1 MFIVQNFPSTFAG
14 IAFATLLIAAVGTAS
29 GLALGGVSTT
39 LKIDIIE
46 KSLPNLKNSLL
57 FFRGLT
63 AIVVLFACFLLLGN
77 LGSAIMDWSFLSM
90 GLRGA
95 TIFFPLLF
103 AVFLRK
109 YELRRSGGALS
120 IFIAPACVII
130 AGLMHLE
137 LLPPLYFGLSVSL
150 ALLIFGYLQ
159 RKAQRQ

>member
-1 MFIVQNFPSTFAG
+1 
-14 IAFATLLIAAVGTAS
+14 
-29 GLALGGVSTT
+29 
-39 LKIDIIE
+39 
-46 KSLPNLKNSLL
+46 
-57 FFRGLT
+57 
-63 AIVVLFACFLLLGN
+63 
-77 LGSAIMDWSFLSM
+77 M

-109 YELRRSGGALS
+109 YELRRSGALS